1 MRHLSVDVETYSSV
15 NLADC
20 GAYKYAESE
29 DFEVLLFGYSVDFGE
44 PKVIDLACGED
55 IPMEIVMMLFD
66 PTVRKHAFNAAFEW
80 ITLSRYFKLTRKEQ
94 LAWARQWHC
103 TMIHAY
109 YLGYAGNLDMVGKA
123 VGLPEDKQKL
133 ATGKALIRYFSCPVK
148 ATKAN
153 GGRTRNLPHHD
164 PEKWKLYK
172 EYNRMDVV
180 AETNIYMKLK
190 GIPVPDFVWEQWFTD
205 LKINSRGVYV
215 DTDLVYGALAIDED
229 VRNDQMDEFRQL
241 TGLANPASNTQLLSW
256 VTQHGVD
263 MPNMQ
268 KATVADTLKRD
279 DLPEEVREA
288 LELKKEVSK
297 TSIKKYN
304 KILDYLCNDNRIRGL
319 LQFYGASTTGR
330 YCLTGDHE
338 VLTPYGWVRLDAW
351 DGGLI
356 AVWNPT
362 SEVVSFQKSKALN
375 FPYEGDM
382 IEYSDTRIRQISTPD
397 HKMYCKKNPTS
408 GWSVMTVEEMTKS
421 RPSIPFFGYK
431 LTVPCGISDNELRVL
446 IMVQADATFKE
457 DGYLVLHFTK
467 ERKVERCK
475 KLLRKAGIVFSH
487 KVRSSKSDPKPQH
500 YFSIARRNQ
509 PLCLRMFRDRTFGW
523 WLLNE
528 NADTFFDELPNW
540 DGYNVTQNSMQ
551 YSTVNKQNADVIQ
564 ALAHMS
570 GRACSMLVKKA
581 NGVTHKQDAYVLNIW
596 SNPTNQHEIK
606 RKPNRIPF
614 AGTVY
619 CAETNTGF
627 FLVRRDGKVW
637 VTGNSGRGV
646 QLQNLPRTYLKDIDT
661 ARALVKQHSST
672 GMEMLYDSVSDTLS
686 QLIRTAFIPSPGN
699 VLLDAD
705 FSAIEARVI
714 GWLAGEEWVLEEF
727 RGAGKIYEATASQMF
742 GVPKEQIKKGT
753 ELYKLRQQGKVA
765 QLACSYGGGV
775 AALTAM
781 DFNHEI
787 PDDMK
792 PGLVKQWRAA
802 NPHIVAFWSK
812 LERACI
818 DTIKSGTSHT
828 INGRIR
834 SHLVSSGGITYLQL
848 ELPNKRSIYYCEPHM
863 TVNRFGNES
872 IGFYGKNQVTG
883 KWEKQETYAGKLAE
897 NATQSVA
904 RDLLAESIERLEAN
918 GFEILFHIHDEV
930 VIDYGGGDAESALKK
945 VYALMSEV
953 PKWAKGLPMAADG
966 WVGAYF
972 KKD

>member
-44 PKVIDLACGED
+44 PEVIDLACGEN
-55 IPMEIVMMLFD
+55 IPMEIVIMLFD

-148 ATKAN
+148 ATKTN

-164 PEKWKLYK
+164 PEKWDLYK

-205 LKINSRGVYV
+205 LKVNSRGVYV
-215 DTDLVYGALAIDED
+215 DTDLVYGALAIDKD
-229 VRNDQMDEFRQL
+229 VRKDQMTEFKQL
-241 TGLANPASNTQLLSW
+241 TGLANPASNTQLPSW
-256 VTQHGVD
+256 VAQHGVD

-304 KILDYLCNDNRIRGL
+304 KILDYLCDDNRIRGL

-330 YCLTGDHE
+330 Y
-338 VLTPYGWVRLDAW
+338 A
-351 DGGLI
+351 
-356 AVWNPT
+356 
-362 SEVVSFQKSKALN
+362 
-375 FPYEGDM
+375 
-382 IEYSDTRIRQISTPD
+382 
-397 HKMYCKKNPTS
+397 
-408 GWSVMTVEEMTKS
+408 
-421 RPSIPFFGYK
+421 
-431 LTVPCGISDNELRVL
+431 
-446 IMVQADATFKE
+446 
-457 DGYLVLHFTK
+457 
-467 ERKVERCK
+467 
-475 KLLRKAGIVFSH
+475 
-487 KVRSSKSDPKPQH
+487 
-500 YFSIARRNQ
+500 
-509 PLCLRMFRDRTFGW
+509 
-523 WLLNE
+523 
-528 NADTFFDELPNW
+528 
-540 DGYNVTQNSMQ
+540 
-551 YSTVNKQNADVIQ
+551 
-564 ALAHMS
+564 
-570 GRACSMLVKKA
+570 
-581 NGVTHKQDAYVLNIW
+581 
-596 SNPTNQHEIK
+596 
-606 RKPNRIPF
+606 
-614 AGTVY
+614 
-619 CAETNTGF
+619 
-627 FLVRRDGKVW
+627 
-637 VTGNSGRGV
+637 GRGV

-661 ARALVKQHSST
+661 ARDLVKQQNST

-883 KWEKQETYAGKLAE
+883 KWEKQETYSGKIAE
-897 NATQSVA
+897 NVTQSVA

-930 VIDYGGGDAESALKK
+930 VIDYGGDDADEALEK

>member
-44 PKVIDLACGED
+44 PEVIDLACGED

-148 ATKAN
+148 ATKTN

-180 AETNIYMKLK
+180 AETNIYMKLR
-190 GIPVPDFVWEQWFTD
+190 GIPVPDFIWEQWFTD

-229 VRNDQMDEFRQL
+229 VRKDQMAEFKQL

-304 KILDYLCNDNRIRGL
+304 KILNYLCKDDRVRGL

-330 YCLTGDHE
+330 Y
-338 VLTPYGWVRLDAW
+338 A
-351 DGGLI
+351 
-356 AVWNPT
+356 
-362 SEVVSFQKSKALN
+362 
-375 FPYEGDM
+375 
-382 IEYSDTRIRQISTPD
+382 
-397 HKMYCKKNPTS
+397 
-408 GWSVMTVEEMTKS
+408 
-421 RPSIPFFGYK
+421 
-431 LTVPCGISDNELRVL
+431 
-446 IMVQADATFKE
+446 
-457 DGYLVLHFTK
+457 
-467 ERKVERCK
+467 
-475 KLLRKAGIVFSH
+475 
-487 KVRSSKSDPKPQH
+487 
-500 YFSIARRNQ
+500 
-509 PLCLRMFRDRTFGW
+509 
-523 WLLNE
+523 
-528 NADTFFDELPNW
+528 
-540 DGYNVTQNSMQ
+540 
-551 YSTVNKQNADVIQ
+551 
-564 ALAHMS
+564 
-570 GRACSMLVKKA
+570 
-581 NGVTHKQDAYVLNIW
+581 
-596 SNPTNQHEIK
+596 
-606 RKPNRIPF
+606 
-614 AGTVY
+614 
-619 CAETNTGF
+619 
-627 FLVRRDGKVW
+627 
-637 VTGNSGRGV
+637 GRGV

-661 ARALVKQHSST
+661 ARALVKQHNST

-872 IGFYGKNQVTG
+872 IGFYGKNQITG

-897 NATQSVA
+897 NSTQSVA

-930 VIDYGGGDAESALKK
+930 VIDYGGGDADEALEK

>member
-44 PKVIDLACGED
+44 PEVIDLACGEN
-55 IPMEIVMMLFD
+55 IPMEIVMMMFD

-148 ATKAN
+148 ATKTN

-164 PEKWKLYK
+164 PEKWDLYK

-180 AETNIYMKLK
+180 AETNIYMKLR

-205 LKINSRGVYV
+205 LKINSRGVFV

-229 VRNDQMDEFRQL
+229 VRKDQMTEFKQL

-304 KILDYLCNDNRIRGL
+304 KILDYLCDDNRIRGL

-330 YCLTGDHE
+330 Y
-338 VLTPYGWVRLDAW
+338 A
-351 DGGLI
+351 
-356 AVWNPT
+356 
-362 SEVVSFQKSKALN
+362 
-375 FPYEGDM
+375 
-382 IEYSDTRIRQISTPD
+382 
-397 HKMYCKKNPTS
+397 
-408 GWSVMTVEEMTKS
+408 
-421 RPSIPFFGYK
+421 
-431 LTVPCGISDNELRVL
+431 
-446 IMVQADATFKE
+446 
-457 DGYLVLHFTK
+457 
-467 ERKVERCK
+467 
-475 KLLRKAGIVFSH
+475 
-487 KVRSSKSDPKPQH
+487 
-500 YFSIARRNQ
+500 
-509 PLCLRMFRDRTFGW
+509 
-523 WLLNE
+523 
-528 NADTFFDELPNW
+528 
-540 DGYNVTQNSMQ
+540 
-551 YSTVNKQNADVIQ
+551 
-564 ALAHMS
+564 
-570 GRACSMLVKKA
+570 
-581 NGVTHKQDAYVLNIW
+581 
-596 SNPTNQHEIK
+596 
-606 RKPNRIPF
+606 
-614 AGTVY
+614 
-619 CAETNTGF
+619 
-627 FLVRRDGKVW
+627 
-637 VTGNSGRGV
+637 GRGV
-646 QLQNLPRTYLKDIDT
+646 QLQNLPRTYLNDIDT
-661 ARALVKQHSST
+661 ARALVKQHNST

-848 ELPNKRSIYYCEPHM
+848 ELPNKRAIYYCEPHM

-883 KWEKQETYAGKLAE
+883 KWGKQETYGGKLAE
-897 NATQSVA
+897 NVTQSVA

-930 VIDYGGGDAESALKK
+930 VIDYGGGGADEALEK
-945 VYALMSEV
+945 VYTLMSEV

>member
-44 PKVIDLACGED
+44 PEVIDLACGEN

-164 PEKWKLYK
+164 PEKWTLYK

-190 GIPVPDFVWEQWFTD
+190 GIPVPDFIWEQWFTD

-229 VRNDQMDEFRQL
+229 VRNDQMAEFRQL

-256 VTQHGVD
+256 VTLHGVD

-268 KATVADTLKRD
+268 KATVSDTLKRD

-304 KILDYLCNDNRIRGL
+304 KILDYLCKDDRIRGL

-330 YCLTGDHE
+330 Y
-338 VLTPYGWVRLDAW
+338 A
-351 DGGLI
+351 
-356 AVWNPT
+356 
-362 SEVVSFQKSKALN
+362 
-375 FPYEGDM
+375 
-382 IEYSDTRIRQISTPD
+382 
-397 HKMYCKKNPTS
+397 
-408 GWSVMTVEEMTKS
+408 
-421 RPSIPFFGYK
+421 
-431 LTVPCGISDNELRVL
+431 
-446 IMVQADATFKE
+446 
-457 DGYLVLHFTK
+457 
-467 ERKVERCK
+467 
-475 KLLRKAGIVFSH
+475 
-487 KVRSSKSDPKPQH
+487 
-500 YFSIARRNQ
+500 
-509 PLCLRMFRDRTFGW
+509 
-523 WLLNE
+523 
-528 NADTFFDELPNW
+528 
-540 DGYNVTQNSMQ
+540 
-551 YSTVNKQNADVIQ
+551 
-564 ALAHMS
+564 
-570 GRACSMLVKKA
+570 
-581 NGVTHKQDAYVLNIW
+581 
-596 SNPTNQHEIK
+596 
-606 RKPNRIPF
+606 
-614 AGTVY
+614 
-619 CAETNTGF
+619 
-627 FLVRRDGKVW
+627 
-637 VTGNSGRGV
+637 GRGV

-661 ARALVKQHSST
+661 ARALVKQHNST

-883 KWEKQETYAGKLAE
+883 KWEKQETYSGKIAE
-897 NATQSVA
+897 NCTQAVA

-930 VIDYGGGDAESALKK
+930 VIDYGGGDADEALEK
-945 VYALMSEV
+945 VYVLMSEV

>member
-44 PKVIDLACGED
+44 PEVIDLACGEN

-164 PEKWKLYK
+164 PEKWTLYK

-190 GIPVPDFVWEQWFTD
+190 GIPVPDFIWEQWFTD

-215 DTDLVYGALAIDED
+215 DNDLVYGALAIDED
-229 VRNDQMDEFRQL
+229 VRNDQMAEFRQL

-256 VTQHGVD
+256 VTLHGVD

-268 KATVADTLKRD
+268 KATVSDTLKRD

-304 KILDYLCNDNRIRGL
+304 KILDYLCKDDRIRGL

-330 YCLTGDHE
+330 Y
-338 VLTPYGWVRLDAW
+338 A
-351 DGGLI
+351 
-356 AVWNPT
+356 
-362 SEVVSFQKSKALN
+362 
-375 FPYEGDM
+375 
-382 IEYSDTRIRQISTPD
+382 
-397 HKMYCKKNPTS
+397 
-408 GWSVMTVEEMTKS
+408 
-421 RPSIPFFGYK
+421 
-431 LTVPCGISDNELRVL
+431 
-446 IMVQADATFKE
+446 
-457 DGYLVLHFTK
+457 
-467 ERKVERCK
+467 
-475 KLLRKAGIVFSH
+475 
-487 KVRSSKSDPKPQH
+487 
-500 YFSIARRNQ
+500 
-509 PLCLRMFRDRTFGW
+509 
-523 WLLNE
+523 
-528 NADTFFDELPNW
+528 
-540 DGYNVTQNSMQ
+540 
-551 YSTVNKQNADVIQ
+551 
-564 ALAHMS
+564 
-570 GRACSMLVKKA
+570 
-581 NGVTHKQDAYVLNIW
+581 
-596 SNPTNQHEIK
+596 
-606 RKPNRIPF
+606 
-614 AGTVY
+614 
-619 CAETNTGF
+619 
-627 FLVRRDGKVW
+627 
-637 VTGNSGRGV
+637 GRGV

-661 ARALVKQHSST
+661 ARALVKQHNST

-883 KWEKQETYAGKLAE
+883 KWEKQETYSGKIAE
-897 NATQSVA
+897 NCTQAVA

-930 VIDYGGGDAESALKK
+930 VIDYGGGDADEALEK

>member
-44 PKVIDLACGED
+44 PEVIDLACGEN

-148 ATKAN
+148 ATKTN

-180 AETNIYMKLK
+180 AETNIYMTLK
-190 GIPVPDFVWEQWFTD
+190 GIPVPDFIWEQWFTD

-229 VRNDQMDEFRQL
+229 VRKDQMAEFKQL

-268 KATVADTLKRD
+268 KATVADTLKKD

-304 KILDYLCNDNRIRGL
+304 KILDYLCKDDRIRGL

-330 YCLTGDHE
+330 Y
-338 VLTPYGWVRLDAW
+338 A
-351 DGGLI
+351 
-356 AVWNPT
+356 
-362 SEVVSFQKSKALN
+362 
-375 FPYEGDM
+375 
-382 IEYSDTRIRQISTPD
+382 
-397 HKMYCKKNPTS
+397 
-408 GWSVMTVEEMTKS
+408 
-421 RPSIPFFGYK
+421 
-431 LTVPCGISDNELRVL
+431 
-446 IMVQADATFKE
+446 
-457 DGYLVLHFTK
+457 
-467 ERKVERCK
+467 
-475 KLLRKAGIVFSH
+475 
-487 KVRSSKSDPKPQH
+487 
-500 YFSIARRNQ
+500 
-509 PLCLRMFRDRTFGW
+509 
-523 WLLNE
+523 
-528 NADTFFDELPNW
+528 
-540 DGYNVTQNSMQ
+540 
-551 YSTVNKQNADVIQ
+551 
-564 ALAHMS
+564 
-570 GRACSMLVKKA
+570 
-581 NGVTHKQDAYVLNIW
+581 
-596 SNPTNQHEIK
+596 
-606 RKPNRIPF
+606 
-614 AGTVY
+614 
-619 CAETNTGF
+619 
-627 FLVRRDGKVW
+627 
-637 VTGNSGRGV
+637 GRGV

-661 ARALVKQHSST
+661 ARALVKQHNST

-897 NATQSVA
+897 NSTQSVA

-930 VIDYGGGDAESALKK
+930 VIDYGGGDADEALEK

>member
-1 MRHLSVDVETYSSV
+1 M

-44 PKVIDLACGED
+44 PEVIDLACGED

-94 LAWARQWHC
+94 LAWTRQWRC

-148 ATKAN
+148 ATKTN

-164 PEKWKLYK
+164 PEKWDLYK

-190 GIPVPDFVWEQWFTD
+190 GIPVPDFIWEQWFTD

-229 VRNDQMDEFRQL
+229 VRKDQMTEFKQL
-241 TGLANPASNTQLLSW
+241 TGLANPASNTQLLNW

-268 KATVADTLKRD
+268 KATVTDTLKRD

-330 YCLTGDHE
+330 Y
-338 VLTPYGWVRLDAW
+338 A
-351 DGGLI
+351 
-356 AVWNPT
+356 
-362 SEVVSFQKSKALN
+362 
-375 FPYEGDM
+375 
-382 IEYSDTRIRQISTPD
+382 
-397 HKMYCKKNPTS
+397 
-408 GWSVMTVEEMTKS
+408 
-421 RPSIPFFGYK
+421 
-431 LTVPCGISDNELRVL
+431 
-446 IMVQADATFKE
+446 
-457 DGYLVLHFTK
+457 
-467 ERKVERCK
+467 
-475 KLLRKAGIVFSH
+475 
-487 KVRSSKSDPKPQH
+487 
-500 YFSIARRNQ
+500 
-509 PLCLRMFRDRTFGW
+509 
-523 WLLNE
+523 
-528 NADTFFDELPNW
+528 
-540 DGYNVTQNSMQ
+540 
-551 YSTVNKQNADVIQ
+551 
-564 ALAHMS
+564 
-570 GRACSMLVKKA
+570 
-581 NGVTHKQDAYVLNIW
+581 
-596 SNPTNQHEIK
+596 
-606 RKPNRIPF
+606 
-614 AGTVY
+614 
-619 CAETNTGF
+619 
-627 FLVRRDGKVW
+627 
-637 VTGNSGRGV
+637 GRGV
-646 QLQNLPRTYLKDIDT
+646 QLQNLPRTYLNDIDT
-661 ARALVKQHSST
+661 ARALVKQHNST

-883 KWEKQETYAGKLAE
+883 KWEKQETYSGKIAE
-897 NATQSVA
+897 NVTQSVA

-930 VIDYGGGDAESALKK
+930 VIDYGGGNADEALEK